1 MIVDNMEKETTI
13 TPILI
18 QDEEKI
24 GPLGQGP
31 AHLLIRLTNTTGNEF
46 LRKTMEFK

>member
-1 MIVDNMEKETTI
+1 
-13 TPILI
+13 LI

-24 GPLGQGP
+24 RPPGQGP
-31 AHLLIRLTNTTGNEF
+31 AHLLIRLTNTTGNEV